1 MSTRVSVLSVGFVGM
16 LGVAGATAGQH
27 EHQPGASAT
36 PSSAQLT
43 QCSQAQPVIMGLL
56 DAALMRLEQAR
67 LTNSAAAMRD
77 AADDLQTALV
87 DVRAQLGPCAA
98 LQIASSEAHSGH
110 VTPAAPSPPSV
121 RTPAAPSTPEES
133 QQRPRTPVADA
144 HAGHAATAIP
154 PAAPRPPTPTARPS
168 TATSQAAPPLAS
180 DVHTEHAASPA
191 SSPQATPPADVR
203 RATAVAPPT
212 TIADLKCT
220 DAVNPKTVPRMLYQG
235 RMYYFCTEASRAEFA
250 KDPAK
255 YVTAPP
261 QAAPTHAH

>member
-1 MSTRVSVLSVGFVGM
+1 MSMRVAVLSVGLAGM

-27 EHQPGASAT
+27 EHQAGSAAT
-36 PSSAQLT
+36 PSSVQVTL
-43 QCSQAQPVIMGLL
+43 CSQAQPVIMGLL

-67 LTNSAAAMRD
+67 LTNSSAAMRD
-77 AADDLQTALV
+77 ATDDVQTALV
-87 DVRAQLGPCAA
+87 DVRAQLAPCAA
-98 LQIASSEAHSGH
+98 LQIASSEAHSEH
-110 VTPAAPSPPSV
+110 ATPAAPSV
-121 RTPAAPSTPEES
+121 QTPAAPPTPKEP
-133 QQRPRTPVADA
+133 QQRPRAPAADP
-144 HAGHAATAIP
+144 HAGHVAPASP
-154 PAAPRPPTPTARPS
+154 PAAPRAPSAATRPS
-168 TATSQAAPPLAS
+168 TAAPRSAAPVAS
-180 DVHTEHAASPA
+180 DAHTEHALSPTA
-191 SSPQATPPADVR
+191 SPQATPPAGVA

-220 DAVNPKTVPRMLYQG
+220 DAVNPKTAPRMLYQG